1 MSKLFVYI
9 KMILIRYYITRVE
22 GALIEEVYI
31 ASNVYVFLETETRGA
46 DTLTNIR
53 GVAKIL

>member
-31 ASNVYVFLETETRGA
+31 VS
-46 DTLTNIR
+46 
-53 GVAKIL
+53 K